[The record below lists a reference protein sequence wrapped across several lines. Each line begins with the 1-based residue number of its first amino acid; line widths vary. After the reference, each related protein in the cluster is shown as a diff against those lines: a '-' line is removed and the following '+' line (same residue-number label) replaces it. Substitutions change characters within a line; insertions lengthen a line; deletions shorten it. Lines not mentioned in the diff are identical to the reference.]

1 MVNDDILPLRVPVQ
15 VYDMAY
21 HCGIG
26 DDELPPYVQ
35 RVVGSEPVCRIDGF
49 RRDVIQPG
57 DPPDRFHRPYLM
69 MNGPG
74 AAKIGDALF
83 DHLVGS
89 GRLGH
94 GWRVCRRRGSCRVG
108 RGHNRPFAA

>member
-1 MVNDDILPLRVPVQ
+1 
-15 VYDMAY
+15 
-21 HCGIG
+21 
-26 DDELPPYVQ
+26 
-35 RVVGSEPVCRIDGF
+35 
-49 RRDVIQPG
+49 
-57 DPPDRFHRPYLM
+57 M